1 MGRHIPSKALLCKP
15 VSQLSPSISGVKSLE
30 PQCDHSQ
37 RQGGLAG
44 VCSPGQPR
52 REECMCALGT
62 CSGGHVQHRAWM
74 GSETADGPAN
84 RLLGFGSL

>member
-1 MGRHIPSKALLCKP
+1 MGRHIPSRALLRTP
-15 VSQLSPSISGVKSLE
+15 VSQLSPSILRVKSLE
-30 PQCDHSQ
+30 PQRDHSQ
-37 RQGGLAG
+37 REGGLAG
-44 VCSPGQPR
+44 VCSPGQSQ

-62 CSGGHVQHRAWM
+62 CSGGHMQRRAWT